1 MISLVKVGFYWG
13 VVVLRKECDES
24 EGLKPIIFD
33 LDSRLRRCIDK
44 ERGLRFLLI
53 FGEMGKKSKF

>member
-1 MISLVKVGFYWG
+1 MVCWRELGFYWG

-44 ERGLRFLLI
+44 EGV
-53 FGEMGKKSKF
+53 